1 MSQYIRIFIMILFA
15 GLLVSFLT
23 VYGIF
28 LNQDEILVNN
38 LHDAVQTSLYKAR
51 DDSARVK
58 YGTFIINR
66 DKFQKTLENTAVK
79 SFKGEKPVYHISY
92 LKDTDN
98 SDSDIPDKGATYTV
112 NTPTKDTR
120 GSNVAVAT
128 EMPVGS
134 KQKTYEQIAAVKVE
148 TVFNTKNKQVSAK
161 DDDHS
166 VTYVIS
172 PSVAN
177 NPKDSVNVKKK

>member
-1 MSQYIRIFIMILFA
+1 MMH
-15 GLLVSFLT
+15 
-23 VYGIF
+23 
-28 LNQDEILVNN
+28 E
-38 LHDAVQTSLYKAR
+38 
-51 DDSARVK
+51 
-58 YGTFIINR
+58 
-66 DKFQKTLENTAVK
+66 
-79 SFKGEKPVYHISY
+79 
-92 LKDTDN
+92 
-98 SDSDIPDKGATYTV
+98 
-112 NTPTKDTR
+112 PTKDTR